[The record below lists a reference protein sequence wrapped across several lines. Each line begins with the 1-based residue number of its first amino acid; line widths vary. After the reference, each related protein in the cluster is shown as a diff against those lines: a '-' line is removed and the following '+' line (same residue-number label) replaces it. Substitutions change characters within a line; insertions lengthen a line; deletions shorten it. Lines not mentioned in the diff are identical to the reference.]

1 MAAERGD
8 ADVVASLIE
17 DLHNGAEWY
26 ALLVQFLNSGCERA
40 DGVGVR
46 HAVFRLERL
55 LKARFG
61 GGVTVVG

>member
-8 ADVVASLIE
+8 ADVVASLVE

-40 DGVGVR
+40 DGVGIR
-46 HAVFRLERL
+46 DPAFRLERV
-55 LKARFG
+55 LKAFFG
-61 GGVTVVG
+61 GGMTVSG